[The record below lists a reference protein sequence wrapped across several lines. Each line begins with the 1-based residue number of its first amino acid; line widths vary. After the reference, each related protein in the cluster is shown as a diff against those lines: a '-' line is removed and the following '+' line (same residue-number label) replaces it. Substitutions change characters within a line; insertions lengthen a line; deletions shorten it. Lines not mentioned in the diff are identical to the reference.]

1 MSRKRRQ
8 KRTFSIILII
18 VALLLVIGVA
28 AYIILSK
35 KDSNT
40 SSVSSDAN
48 NTQQSDSSTQQSD
61 LDTNAGAGDNQSTE
75 EQDESAGITF
85 EELSKHNYSLSSGA
99 GAWSDDFNIEKDGFF
114 HGHYHDMDMGDT
126 GDDYPNGTMYICDYE
141 GHLSNIQKIDEYTC
155 KMEVSDLKVTSSET
169 EYIEGGVRYIPS
181 EPYAFCDTEE
191 IEIYLPGKPTSE
203 ISEELQVWLGFV
215 YLDEVPEKI
224 EDIALVNASQE
235 LGMTSFDRKD
245 AKEEAKDFYNNAKS
259 SYDYFN
265 ESLQSA
271 LTTAEMVD
279 ISSAQANAVD
289 DLLNEMWILVKYN
302 TDEETFNKALDEQRQ
317 WLADRDKQ
325 LDELPNEGSLA
336 PVDRNGLYAELT
348 LERCEELLKY
358 FD

>member
-18 VALLLVIGVA
+18 VALLLMIGVA

-48 NTQQSDSSTQQSD
+48 NTQQSDSSSQQSD

-75 EQDESAGITF
+75 ENDESAGITF

-99 GAWSDDFNIEKDGFF
+99 GGWSDDFNIEKDGFF

-235 LGMTSFDRKD
+235 LGMTSYDRKE

-271 LTTAEMVD
+271 VTTVEMVD

-289 DLLNEMWILVKYN
+289 DILNEMWILVKYN
-302 TDEETFNKALDEQRQ
+302 TDQETFNKALDEQRQ

-348 LERCEELLKY
+348 LERCEELLNY

>member
-1 MSRKRRQ
+1 
-8 KRTFSIILII
+8 
-18 VALLLVIGVA
+18 
-28 AYIILSK
+28 
-35 KDSNT
+35 
-40 SSVSSDAN
+40 
-48 NTQQSDSSTQQSD
+48 
-61 LDTNAGAGDNQSTE
+61 
-75 EQDESAGITF
+75 
-85 EELSKHNYSLSSGA
+85 
-99 GAWSDDFNIEKDGFF
+99 
-114 HGHYHDMDMGDT
+114 
-126 GDDYPNGTMYICDYE
+126 MYICDYE

-224 EDIALVNASQE
+224 DDIALVNASQE
-235 LGMTSFDRKD
+235 LGMPSFDRKD

-289 DLLNEMWILVKYN
+289 DILNEMWILVKYN